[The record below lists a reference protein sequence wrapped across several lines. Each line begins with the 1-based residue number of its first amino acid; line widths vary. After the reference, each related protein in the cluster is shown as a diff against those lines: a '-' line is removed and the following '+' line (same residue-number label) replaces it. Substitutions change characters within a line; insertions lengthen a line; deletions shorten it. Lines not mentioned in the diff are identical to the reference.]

1 MIIPAG
7 PSTSA
12 PVAGILPANGGS
24 AGAGATPPGTERA
37 DFGAML
43 GAHRSPAAPVA
54 PPVAPQARAALPSFG
69 TSTRGS
75 DETSGEA
82 PSATSDEAPRAMS
95 DEAPRAMAGEAEPR
109 TQGELPLIAA
119 RGSSLGANA
128 LPPRERTSPSVPD
141 ERQIEMPLVEPR
153 PRTGARGRIESST
166 EVLDPV
172 FAQRLD
178 RVVERM
184 TEAGYQ
190 VTITETLRTPER
202 QQALYAQGRSDTGP
216 VVTWTLDS
224 RHLSGTAADVRLHG
238 RNASAGYA
246 LMHRVAKEEGLRTL
260 GARDPG
266 HLELPRPAAPGR
278 ATATSRGAQDQP
290 QGIAGIARVA
300 QVATVAAVGRIAT
313 VATVAAPAAVAQVA
327 RVGAIGASGRAA
339 HITSTSDALVTSTE
353 SAMRRAPQAGT
364 PSTVLS
370 NGHVRPR
377 SASAR
382 SVAGAIPAAIPAAIR
397 ADIDA
402 PVLPSAETPAAA
414 PATEAA
420 ARTAHGRTV
429 TEPATRE
436 RGIVGEIVR
445 DGAGHSSDPEAG
457 ASRATAPTFSSLTPG
472 APVARVAP
480 AGSVAAA
487 RVLELLEARD
497 AAPPRPVTEL
507 RLAFDPS
514 RDGLDSARLSMTGR
528 ELDAALLT
536 RDATLG
542 RDLRA
547 DLGTLTRSLEKHG
560 LDAARISVESSTLAA
575 PLRAAA
581 ESAASDAP
589 SRERADQSAPHSAA
603 RDAREQ
609 AREQARDAQRDQQR
623 ARQLGLLR
631 PRLF

>member
-12 PVAGILPANGGS
+12 PVAGILPANGGG
-24 AGAGATPPGTERA
+24 AGAGATRTETERA

-43 GAHRSPAAPVA
+43 SALLSQAAPVA
-54 PPVAPQARAALPSFG
+54 PPVAPPVRAALPSFG
-69 TSTRGS
+69 TPTQDA

-82 PSATSDEAPRAMS
+82 PSATSDEAPRVMS
-95 DEAPRAMAGEAEPR
+95 DE
-109 TQGELPLIAA
+109 
-119 RGSSLGANA
+119 A
-128 LPPRERTSPSVPD
+128 LPPRERMSPSVPD
-141 ERQIEMPLVEPR
+141 ERQIEMPLVERR
-153 PRTGARGRIESST
+153 PRTGARERIESST

-238 RNASAGYA
+238 RNESAGYA

-278 ATATSRGAQDQP
+278 ATATSRGAQDQ
-290 QGIAGIARVA
+290 QHGVAGIARVA

-327 RVGAIGASGRAA
+327 RVGATGASGRAA

-353 SAMRRAPQAGT
+353 SAMRRAPQSAT
-364 PSTVLS
+364 PSAVLS

-397 ADIDA
+397 AEGRADIPTEIPTEIPADIRADIDV
-402 PVLPSAETPAAA
+402 PVLRSAESPAAA
-414 PATEAA
+414 PATVAAA

-445 DGAGHSSDPEAG
+445 DAAGHSSDPEAG

-528 ELDAALLT
+528 ELDASLLT

-581 ESAASDAP
+581 ESAASDTP
-589 SRERADQSAPHSAA
+589 SRERADQSASHSAA

>member
-1 MIIPAG
+1 MITPAG
-7 PSTSA
+7 PSNAA
-12 PVAGILPANGGS
+12 PVAGILPAIGTG
-24 AGAGATPPGTERA
+24 TPPSDAERV

-43 GAHRSPAAPVA
+43 GALLAQPVPAAP
-54 PPVAPQARAALPSFG
+54 PARAPLPSIG
-69 TSTRGS
+69 VAAAPEPTESS
-75 DETSGEA
+75 PPEA
-82 PSATSDEAPRAMS
+82 
-95 DEAPRAMAGEAEPR
+95 
-109 TQGELPLIAA
+109 
-119 RGSSLGANA
+119 
-128 LPPRERTSPSVPD
+128 D
-141 ERQIEMPLVEPR
+141 ERQLEMPLVEPR
-153 PRTGARGRIESST
+153 PRAAGRHRIESST

-172 FAQRLD
+172 FAERLD

-184 TEAGYQ
+184 AEAGYQ
-190 VTITETLRTPER
+190 VTVTETLRTPER
-202 QQALYAQGRSDTGP
+202 QQALYAQGRTDSKP

-238 RNASAGYA
+238 RNEAAGYA
-246 LMHRVAKEEGLRTL
+246 LMHRIAKEEGLRTL

-278 ATATSRGAQDQP
+278 ATSTPRVAQDQP
-290 QGIAGIARVA
+290 QGVAGIARVA
-300 QVATVAAVGRIAT
+300 QVATVASVGRIA
-313 VATVAAPAAVAQVA
+313 AVAAVAVPAAVAQVA
-327 RVGAIGASGRAA
+327 RVGTTGASSRTAT
-339 HITSTSDALVTSTE
+339 ITSTNDTLVTSTE
-353 SAMRRAPQAGT
+353 SAMRRAPQSAT

-370 NGHVRPR
+370 SGHVRPR

-382 SVAGAIPAAIPAAIR
+382 SVAGAIPAAIPAALRAEGRADIP

-402 PVLPSAETPAAA
+402 PVLRSAEARAAA
-414 PATEAA
+414 PATEVA

-429 TEPATRE
+429 TEPETRE
-436 RGIVGEIVR
+436 RGIVGEILR

-457 ASRATAPTFSSLTPG
+457 ASRAAAPTFSSLTLG

-507 RLAFDPS
+507 RLAFDPA

-547 DLGTLTRSLEKHG
+547 DLATLTRSLEKHG
-560 LDAARISVESSTLAA
+560 LDAARISVDSPTLAA

-581 ESAASDAP
+581 DAAATDTP
-589 SRERADQSAPHSAA
+589 SRERADQSASHSAT

>member
-12 PVAGILPANGGS
+12 PVAGILPANGGG
-24 AGAGATPPGTERA
+24 AGAGAARTDAERA

-43 GAHRSPAAPVA
+43 GALLAQAAPVA
-54 PPVAPQARAALPSFG
+54 PPVAAPVRGALPSFG
-69 TSTRGS
+69 TPTQDA

-82 PSATSDEAPRAMS
+82 PHAASDEAP
-95 DEAPRAMAGEAEPR
+95 
-109 TQGELPLIAA
+109 L
-119 RGSSLGANA
+119 
-128 LPPRERTSPSVPD
+128 ERTSPQVPD
-141 ERQIEMPLVEPR
+141 ERQIEMPLVERR
-153 PRTGARGRIESST
+153 PRTGARERIESST

-190 VTITETLRTPER
+190 VTIAETLRTPER

-238 RNASAGYA
+238 RNESAGYA

-278 ATATSRGAQDQP
+278 ATATSRGAQDQ
-290 QGIAGIARVA
+290 QHGVAGIARVA

-327 RVGAIGASGRAA
+327 RVGATGASGRAA

-353 SAMRRAPQAGT
+353 SAMRRAPQSAT
-364 PSTVLS
+364 PSAVLS

-397 ADIDA
+397 AEGRADIPTEIAADIRADIDV
-402 PVLPSAETPAAA
+402 PVLRSAESPAAA
-414 PATEAA
+414 PATVAAA

-528 ELDAALLT
+528 ELDASLLT

-575 PLRAAA
+575 PLRATA
-581 ESAASDAP
+581 ESAASDTP
-589 SRERADQSAPHSAA
+589 SRERADQSASHSAA